1 MRRKEIGT
9 GYIIIPSDVNRE
21 EFVKNCYLR
30 ESFYIMTNEGGV
42 ISNVLCMHQVLN
54 DIKFAEDST
63 GLGSQVIFVNFES
76 YNMPVIIGTVSKQG
90 LSEYRKESGI
100 NYSKNFKG
108 TDIGFIGDLLLS
120 KLIIFCKNSLNKLS
134 KLIIEV
140 SGNKDSELNLNS
152 SGWVYIKCETGFKL
166 IKKEK
171 QIIVDDD
178 KILISN
184 STKQNLIFDN
194 NKLFYKDSFGNKF
207 TIDKEGYKLG
217 NINFKEYITK
227 ILDFLGNKIV
237 LLTSMGPSSPG
248 CSASTSGPELQQIK
262 TELENINKGE

>member
-1 MRRKEIGT
+1 MKRREIGT
-9 GYIIIPSDVNRE
+9 GYIVIPEGVNRD
-21 EFVKNCYLR
+21 EFVESCYSK
-30 ESFYIMTNEGGV
+30 ESFYIMTNEGGL
-42 ISNVLCMHQVLN
+42 IPSVLCMHQVLN

-63 GLGSQVIFVNFES
+63 GLGSQVIFVNFEV

-90 LSEYRKESGI
+90 LSEYRNESGI
-100 NYSKNFKG
+100 SYSKSFRG
-108 TDIGFIGDLLLS
+108 IDIGFVGNLLLS
-120 KLIIFCKNSLNKLS
+120 KLTIFCKNSLNKLG

-184 STKQNLIFDN
+184 STKQNLTFDDD
-194 NKLFYKDSFGNKF
+194 KLFYKDSFGNKF

-217 NINFKEYITK
+217 NINFKTYITK
-227 ILDFLGNKIV
+227 ILDFLGNSII
-237 LLTSMGPSSPG
+237 LNTPMGPTSPG
-248 CSASTSGPELQQIK
+248 CTSTPSGTQLQQIK
-262 TELENINKGE
+262 TELENINK